1 MKRSRGSLRN
11 FIEGSS
17 SEDEKIPPK
26 KPHSPFENPSTN
38 GDSSSS
44 ESDIETYL
52 HKPEKLDLN
61 STFFNSKALADF
73 EKIES
78 NIFSGVTRISD
89 SESDT
94 EQKSANKTFQ
104 DIGHTSSNESNNVY
118 TQFDSFQNYTK
129 QIEEAKKYV
138 ENYNSKMTKVTE
150 NQADIFN
157 LLSAGEG
164 KLEEHKI
171 ISTDLH
177 SSDFDSC
184 DSEQEGWEEIQNV
197 EKEKSLIP
205 AEGLQVIVNLP
216 ENVKKKKGID
226 LLAAMK
232 RRLNR
237 IRKENQILVHKV
249 HLLCWIAHGNYVNSV
264 INSTEILAAALS
276 LMPSEQSFP
285 SERIDL
291 TYLEKIVAW
300 FKKSQN
306 NLDKAAPEN
315 MDLKQCLQDQMK
327 NKEAYNKKMLALIF
341 VAILRSFGVQTRL
354 VLSLQVEPLRPPAAD
369 LHYEGSS
376 KARDQRNKVKDTLGT
391 PVKAGPSQVKINIQK
406 ATPVKKKK
414 SAKELGEESKK
425 LKSSPVKQKRRT
437 KSVESADADKD
448 GGKIRKLPE
457 DVGGRYVN
465 STENLKTNS
474 AKTSD
479 NIKKSSAR
487 KPSQDKTAK
496 ELPMPKSRKSST
508 NRVVKDTTSKNM
520 EISQN
525 MSQSSSSGSTQND
538 LKIPKTRSFSKRAE
552 SLQSKRSSR
561 TNQTP
566 TTVEKPAS
574 KPKSHSST
582 KKAETKTKKTS
593 KNIQQLDGLYSSD
606 SDDETWLLQLDGAN
620 DKPTKKPNLQALKSK
635 TETSIK
641 VPTKRPEKRPNLR
654 VLKVKKAVN
663 NVSDSDSE
671 FEPSGG
677 ATMKMQMDEAV
688 SLFKKRQK
696 GKTIGTNNQ
705 DIKKDIVKLVKGSIL
720 AQSYSQ
726 RNSSRLASKR
736 KSTQLNSDD
745 SDYLPEPIKKKHH
758 DSEDDF
764 MPKTKVK
771 RRVQVKPELQDNGE
785 KKKKQG
791 NDIWVEVFLDCE
803 EKWICVDIA
812 FGQVHC
818 IKEIVQRASHPITY
832 VVAWDNNNNLKDVTQ
847 RYCPN
852 FNTVT
857 RKLRADGKWWSESLS
872 PFKALPTARDREE
885 DEDLSRQQKDQPLP
899 KAISEYKNHPLYVLR
914 RHLLKFEALYPPE
927 PPTLGFIRGEA
938 VYPRNCVYTLHSRDI
953 WLKQAKVVKMRE
965 EPYKI
970 VKARPR
976 WDKLSNQIITDQLL
990 EIFGPW
996 QVEDYVPP
1004 TAENGVV
1011 PRNAFGNVDLFK
1023 SCMLPKGCVHLKL
1036 PGLNKVAKRLN
1047 IDCASAITGFD
1058 FHGGWSHP
1066 IYDGFVV
1073 CEEFKDQL
1081 VTAWEEE
1088 QDELDRK
1095 EQEKIDKRVYGN
1107 WKRLIRGLLIRER
1120 LKIKYNFS
1128 EPSTSAPKS
1137 KKGKVA
1143 FCTKK
1148 K

>member
-1 MKRSRGSLRN
+1 MKRRRGGLRN
-11 FIEGSS
+11 FIESSS
-17 SEDEKIPPK
+17 SEDEKSSPK
-26 KPHSPFENPSTN
+26 KSPPSQKLTTN
-38 GDSSSS
+38 GDLSSS

-52 HKPEKLDLN
+52 QKPEKLDLN
-61 STFFNSKALADF
+61 STFFNSKAIADF

-78 NIFSGVTRISD
+78 NIFSGVTRLSD

-94 EQKSANKTFQ
+94 EQPSVNDALQ
-104 DIGHTSSNESNNVY
+104 DVRKASSVKFNNVY
-118 TQFDSFQNYTK
+118 THFDSFQKYTR

-138 ENYNSKMTKVTE
+138 EKYNSKMTKVTE

-157 LLSAGEG
+157 LLSVGEG
-164 KLEEHKI
+164 KFEEFKV
-171 ISTDLH
+171 TPADLH
-177 SSDFDSC
+177 SSAFESC
-184 DSEQEGWEEIQNV
+184 DSEQEGWEEIQNSV

-205 AEGLQVIVNLP
+205 AEGLQVVVNLP

-226 LLAAMK
+226 LLATMK

-237 IRKENQILVHKV
+237 IRKENQILIHKV

-291 TYLEKIVAW
+291 TYLEQIVAW
-300 FKKSQN
+300 FKKTQRN
-306 NLDKAAPEN
+306 VDKSAPEN
-315 MDLKQCLQDQMK
+315 IDLKQCLQDQMK

-341 VAILRSFGVQTRL
+341 IAILRSFGVQTRL
-354 VLSLQVEPLRPPAAD
+354 VLSLQVEPLRPPSTD
-369 LHYEGSS
+369 LHYEGTS
-376 KARDQRNKVKDTLGT
+376 KAKDQKSKVKNVLGT
-391 PVKAGPSQVKINIQK
+391 PVKAGPSGVKINIEK

-414 SAKELGEESKK
+414 SSTGLKEENNK
-425 LKSSPVKQKRRT
+425 LKPSPVKQRRRT
-437 KSVESADADKD
+437 KSLESADAAKD
-448 GGKIRKLPE
+448 DVKTRKLPE
-457 DVGGRYVN
+457 DMGQKCMK
-465 STENLKTNS
+465 STENLK
-474 AKTSD
+474 K
-479 NIKKSSAR
+479 
-487 KPSQDKTAK
+487 KTAK
-496 ELPMPKSRKSST
+496 ASDTIKKPSSGKVSQDNTDKKLPMSKPRKSST
-508 NRVVKDTTSKNM
+508 NSVIEDTTSKNI
-520 EISQN
+520 EISHKKP
-525 MSQSSSSGSTQND
+525 QSSSTGSTQTD
-538 LKIPKTRSFSKRAE
+538 LKITESRIHSKSAE
-552 SLQSKRSSR
+552 SLQSKRSTR
-561 TNQTP
+561 TSQTP
-566 TTVEKPAS
+566 TTIEKPSS
-574 KPKSHSST
+574 KPKNHPNA
-582 KKAETKTKKTS
+582 KKIKTKTKKIS

-606 SDDETWLLQLDGAN
+606 SNDETWLLQLDGAN
-620 DKPTKKPNLQALKSK
+620 DKPTIKPNLKSLKSK
-635 TETSIK
+635 TGTSIK
-641 VPTKRPEKRPNLR
+641 APTKRPEKRPNLR
-654 VLKVKKAVN
+654 SLKVKKAV

-671 FEPSGG
+671 FEPYGG
-677 ATMKMQMDEAV
+677 VTMKVRMDEAA
-688 SLFKKRQK
+688 SQFKKHQEAKMIVTNK
-696 GKTIGTNNQ
+696 G
-705 DIKKDIVKLVKGSIL
+705 DVKKDIMKLVKTSIL
-720 AQSYSQ
+720 TQSHSQ

-736 KSTQLNSDD
+736 KSIQPNSDD

-764 MPKTKVK
+764 VPKTKVK

-785 KKKKQG
+785 KKKKEG
-791 NDIWVEVFLDCE
+791 NDVWVEVFLESE
-803 EKWICVDIA
+803 EKWICVDVA

-818 IKEIVQRASHPITY
+818 IKEIMQRASHPITY

-857 RKLRADGKWWSESLS
+857 RKLRADGKWWIESLS

-885 DEDLSRQQKDQPLP
+885 DEDLSRQQMDQPLP

-914 RHLLKFEALYPPE
+914 RHLLKFEAIYPPE
-927 PPTLGFIRGEA
+927 PSTLGFIRGEA
-938 VYPRNCVYTLHSRDI
+938 VYPRSCVYTLHSRDI

-976 WDKLSNQIITDQLL
+976 WDKLSNQIVTDQLL

-1066 IYDGFVV
+1066 IYDGFVA

-1081 VTAWEEE
+1081 VAAWEKE
-1088 QDELDRK
+1088 QDELDKK

-1128 EPSTSAPKS
+1128 QPSTSAPKS
-1137 KKGKVA
+1137 KKGKVV